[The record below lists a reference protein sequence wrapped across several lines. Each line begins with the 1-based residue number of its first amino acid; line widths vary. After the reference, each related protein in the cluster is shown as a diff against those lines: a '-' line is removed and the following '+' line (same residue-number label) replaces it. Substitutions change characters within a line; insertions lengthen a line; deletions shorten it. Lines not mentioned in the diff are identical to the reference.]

1 MDKEKFS
8 FMFGKFFV
16 KCHTELYQLFSSV
29 EGENAL
35 KAARIIRALAF
46 GLARRAEIKD
56 IREII
61 EKQDVLEDKL
71 LDLICNDIEDSIER
85 CIEVDAQTALNPDAR
100 LDACVN
106 AVRFTEFLENM
117 GGQDLVHKAADA
129 MRKMRGED
137 DSDND

>member
-46 GLARRAEIKD
+46 GLAHRAEIKD

-61 EKQDVLEDKL
+61 EKQDVLEEQL

-85 CIEVDAQTALNPDAR
+85 CVEIDARTVDSDTR

-106 AVRFTEFLENM
+106 AVRFTEFLQNM
-117 GGQDLVHKAADA
+117 GGQNLVHKAADM
-129 MRKMRGED
+129 MRRMRGED

>member
-46 GLARRAEIKD
+46 GLAHRAEIKD

-61 EKQDVLEDKL
+61 EKQDVLDDKL
-71 LDLICNDIEDSIER
+71 LDLICDDIEDSIER
-85 CIEVDAQTALNPDAR
+85 CIEIDGQELDPEGRLN
-100 LDACVN
+100 ACVN
-106 AVRFTEFLENM
+106 AVRFTEFLQNM
-117 GGQDLVHKAADA
+117 GGQDLIHKAADM